1 MGLWRGTIPPVFFD
15 LTRGG
20 AELRGAGAVPCPCVY
35 RDDIEPLLLL
45 RCAIFKPYAAAQVKP
60 ESTDVRKLPAGRGR
74 ADIARSFRIHPVDS
88 TRGVD
93 PTCTH
98 KRLRSPKG
106 CHTAAG
112 GPKRLPKTANMVPAM
127 VL

>member
-60 ESTDVRKLPAGRGR
+60 ESTDVRKLPAGRG
-74 ADIARSFRIHPVDS
+74 
-88 TRGVD
+88 
-93 PTCTH
+93 
-98 KRLRSPKG
+98 
-106 CHTAAG
+106 
-112 GPKRLPKTANMVPAM
+112 
-127 VL
+127 